1 MREVSKM
8 SFPLVGNP
16 SGEQDFTIITK
27 VGKERFRTSRNDATG
42 RIFTPKQSLEE
53 FF

>member
-1 MREVSKM
+1 MREGLKM

-16 SGEQDFTIITK
+16 SGEQDLTIITK
-27 VGKERFRTSRNDATG
+27 AGKERFRTSRNDTIG
-42 RIFTPKQSLEE
+42 KIFIPKQSLEE